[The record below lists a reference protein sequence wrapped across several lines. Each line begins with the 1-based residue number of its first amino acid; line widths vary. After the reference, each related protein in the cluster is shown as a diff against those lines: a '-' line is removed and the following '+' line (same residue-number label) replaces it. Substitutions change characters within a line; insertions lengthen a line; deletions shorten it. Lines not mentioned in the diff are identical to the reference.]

1 MLIDCMPHSQG
12 YLYWARDPKVPAH
25 VSVPQP
31 LWVFPG
37 SMPGWIEQQTR
48 SCLVLPNRGQT
59 PHGVVGQGHRAVEVV
74 EKPQPHQENYA
85 KKNSLEILNFP
96 LHMPHTDENLL
107 AQIEISTW

>member
-1 MLIDCMPHSQG
+1 M
-12 YLYWARDPKVPAH
+12 
-25 VSVPQP
+25 
-31 LWVFPG
+31 
-37 SMPGWIEQQTR
+37 
-48 SCLVLPNRGQT
+48 
-59 PHGVVGQGHRAVEVV
+59 VGQGHRAVEVV